1 MKQKKD
7 PHHGAAV
14 ADEDPD
20 HSPMDETEESRDQ
33 KHQRPP
39 DEPGA
44 AGFRSARADED
55 TYD

>member
-1 MKQKKD
+1 MTQKKD
-7 PHHGAAV
+7 PNHGAAV

-20 HSPMDETEESRDQ
+20 YSPMDKKREREPE
-33 KHQRPP
+33 KKQRPP

-44 AGFRSARADED
+44 AGFRTARADED